1 MPVKHLDHLNLT
13 VRDFDESVDWYRR
26 VFGFEKVEE
35 SVQDGIRWGVVR
47 SGEALLCLYEH
58 PELEHVD
65 RFELRKR
72 GLHGVNHF
80 ALRIGDEKEWLAT
93 VARENVEVNYGGEVH
108 WPHSRSWYVNDPTGW
123 EIEVV
128 RWQGDTVRFEPME
141 ASAS

>member
-1 MPVKHLDHLNLT
+1 
-13 VRDFDESVDWYRR
+13 
-26 VFGFEKVEE
+26 
-35 SVQDGIRWGVVR
+35 
-47 SGEALLCLYEH
+47 
-58 PELEHVD
+58 
-65 RFELRKR
+65 
-72 GLHGVNHF
+72 
-80 ALRIGDEKEWLAT
+80 